1 MALLDLAT
9 LIVRLKTDSTQ
20 YKQGM
25 TQATTQT
32 QQFGAGVAKFV
43 GGVAVGAL
51 VAAGAAAVKFADE
64 SLAQFKKFETGMREI
79 FTVIPGISQEAMG
92 ALEDDVLQASA
103 AMGRLPEETIP
114 AIYEALS
121 SGVPP
126 DNVFDFIEVA
136 NAAALGGVTTLETA
150 VNGITSVVN
159 AYGADVISAGEA
171 SDQMFQAVMGG
182 KTTFD
187 QLANSLYNVIP
198 TAAGL
203 GVEFGNVTAA
213 LATMTAIGVP
223 TSVAT
228 TQLRQLLVEL
238 SQAGG
243 DAAETFERMAG
254 QSFVDFIAGGGNV
267 QQALQLM
274 EQAAA
279 DGGVRLS
286 DLFSSVEA
294 GNAALSLTGASTEKF
309 TTELEHA
316 AEAAGSTEAAA
327 DQFSGSLERSEDM
340 AAAAKAEY
348 QTLVG
353 KGLAPLKQAFYDLK
367 TEIYSNLSASHR
379 EEVAVRESTVAHG
392 NAIDVLREAA
402 VATQSLST
410 RRSELI
416 DVEEGVSE
424 AIEEI
429 TRLYPNLNN
438 NTEEAALQTQALE
451 AATLLLQN
459 GFEGTGA
466 ELAAAA
472 QEYINTTLAQMEMR
486 DAMISASEAYDGW
499 TASVAASA
507 AAMAEMGVASV
518 EATTMTG
525 LLASGERE
533 LTISTQASITAGQ
546 LAVEQRAAEAEAT
559 RLANESLTAYQ
570 VTMGGY
576 FMDALTSATAQ
587 EVNWT
592 NELLISANQYGL
604 NTTQLTL
611 LAAATGEYTEEEIR
625 AAVEAMAMRE
635 KIDLLAQAIANEEI
649 TVANA
654 LIELDAFKAE
664 LGNTATAS
672 DTLATSA
679 DNTTTQLEE
688 MAGGYVVTIDAN
700 TGQIDSRLSSL
711 EARLAGLGS
720 GGTSGTASGGY
731 QSAPGNAA
739 GTDYWGGGLTW
750 VGEEGPELVDLPAG
764 STIYSN
770 EESASF
776 GGNTYQITVDARGST
791 LTERQIEAVITRA
804 LDRVAR
810 EADYTKRTRG

>member
-25 TQATTQT
+25 TQATNQT
-32 QQFGAGVAKFV
+32 QQFGEVVDRFV
-43 GGVAVGAL
+43 GGMVVGAL
-51 VAAGAAAVKFADE
+51 VAAAAAAVKFANE
-64 SLAQFKKFETGMREI
+64 SLSQFEKFETGMREI

-213 LATMTAIGVP
+213 LATMTAVGVP

-228 TQLRQLLVEL
+228 TQLRQLLIEL

-243 DAAETFERMAG
+243 DASETFERMAG

-294 GNAALSLTGASTEKF
+294 GNAALSLTGASTQKF

-316 AEAAGSTEAAA
+316 ADAAGSTEAAA

-392 NAIDVLREAA
+392 SAIDVLRDAA

-429 TRLYPNLNN
+429 NRLYPNLNN

-451 AATLLLQN
+451 VATLLLQG

-466 ELAAAA
+466 ELAAAT
-472 QEYINTTLAQMEMR
+472 QEYINTTLVQLELR
-486 DAMISASEAYDGW
+486 DATIATSEAYDSW
-499 TASVAASA
+499 TVSGAASA
-507 AAMAEMGVASV
+507 AAMIEMSIASV
-518 EATTMTG
+518 EAATMTG

-533 LTISTQASITAGQ
+533 LTISTQDSITAGQ
-546 LAVEQRAAEAEAT
+546 LAAEQRAAEADAT

-576 FMDALTSATAQ
+576 FMDTLTSATAQ

-592 NELLISANQYGL
+592 SELLTSASQYGL
-604 NTTQLTL
+604 NATQLTL
-611 LAAATGEYTEEEIR
+611 LAAATGEYTDEEIR

-635 KIDLLAQAIANEEI
+635 KIEQLAQAIANEEI

-654 LIELDAFKAE
+654 LIELDAFKNG

-672 DTLATSA
+672 DTLAGSAVLTEEKLEALAGNYTVTINADTSA
-679 DNTTTQLEE
+679 AES
-688 MAGGYVVTIDAN
+688 AI
-700 TGQIDSRLSSL
+700 SRLESKL
-711 EARLAGLGS
+711 RGLIGEAELGD
-720 GGTSGTASGGY
+720 GGVGS
-731 QSAPGNAA
+731 NAA

-770 EESASF
+770 DESASF

>member
-1 MALLDLAT
+1 MAQLDLAT

-32 QQFGAGVAKFV
+32 QQFGAGVAKFI
-43 GGVAVGAL
+43 GGAAVGAL
-51 VAAGAAAVKFADE
+51 LAAGAAAVKFANE
-64 SLAQFKKFETGMREI
+64 SVAQFKKFETGMREV

-126 DNVFDFIEVA
+126 SNIFDFIEVA

-198 TAAGL
+198 TAASL

-228 TQLRQLLVEL
+228 TQLRQLLIEL

-243 DAAETFERMAG
+243 DASATFEEMAG
-254 QSFVDFIAGGGNV
+254 TTFVEFIASGGNL
-267 QQALQLM
+267 QEALQLM
-274 EQAAA
+274 EQAAI
-279 DGGVRLS
+279 DGGVGLA
-286 DLFSSVEA
+286 DLFGSVEA
-294 GNAALSLTGASTEKF
+294 GAAALSLTGASTEKF
-309 TTELEHA
+309 STELEHA
-316 AEAAGSTEAAA
+316 ADAAGSTEAAA
-327 DQFSGSLERSEDM
+327 DQFSGSLQRSEDM

-353 KGLAPLKQAFYDLK
+353 EGLAPLKQAYYDLK
-367 TEIYSNLSASHR
+367 TEIYSNLSAEKRQENATNDAFAANVQLAYALEDATYNMEGQIETFDGLTDS
-379 EEVAVRESTVAHG
+379 STVYA
-392 NAIDVLREAA
+392 DLMSVLTEKQDRY
-402 VATQSLST
+402 
-410 RRSELI
+410 SE
-416 DVEEGVSE
+416 
-424 AIEEI
+424 
-429 TRLYPNLNN
+429 
-438 NTEEAALQTQALE
+438 NTEEVTANSELLN
-451 AATLLLQN
+451 AATILLN
-459 GFEGTGA
+459 RGFRGTVE

-472 QEYINTTLAQMEMR
+472 EEYVNVEAVQLAMR
-486 DAMISASEAYDGW
+486 DQTIATSEAFDSW
-499 TASVAASA
+499 TVSVDASA
-507 AAMAEMGVASV
+507 EAMAEMSAANV
-518 EATTMTG
+518 EANTQVG

-546 LAVEQRAAEAEAT
+546 LAAEARAREKEET
-559 RLANESLTAYQ
+559 ILANEALAAYQ

-576 FMDALTSATAQ
+576 FMDALTNSTAQ
-587 EVNWT
+587 ETNWT
-592 NELLISANQYGL
+592 NELFKSATQYGL
-604 NTTQLTL
+604 NATQLTL
-611 LAAATGEYTEEEIR
+611 LAGATGEYTDEEIR

-635 KIDLLAQAIANEEI
+635 KIEQLALAIANEEI

-654 LIELDAFKAE
+654 LIELDTFKAS
-664 LGNTATAS
+664 LGTAATAT
-672 DTLATSA
+672 DTLGGSA
-679 DNTTTQLEE
+679 VSTAEKLEVL
-688 MAGGYVVTIDAN
+688 AGNYTVTIDAD
-700 TGQIDSRLSSL
+700 TSAAEGAVSRLETKL
-711 EARLAGLGS
+711 RNLIGEAELG
-720 GGTSGTASGGY
+720 GGDGGGDVG
-731 QSAPGNAA
+731 SNAA

-764 STIYSN
+764 STIYN
-770 EESASF
+770 HEESANF
-776 GGNTYQITVDARGST
+776 GGDTYQITVDARGSN
-791 LTERQIEAVITRA
+791 LTERQIEAAVERA
-804 LDRVAR
+804 LNRVAR
-810 EADYTKRTRG
+810 DADYTKRARG